1 MWSTVPV
8 SAPDNVTVT
17 LVGDSVIEVSWSEA
31 DCRLRHSHSLEYI
44 MLITMIGRGINY
56 TYFIPLN
63 QSSRVVTDLNPLTEY
78 SIQMALKNDHGQG
91 PYSAPIKVTT
101 LMSTLGDHFN

>member
-1 MWSTVPV
+1 MHYSVPV
-8 SAPDNVTVT
+8 SAHTV
-17 LVGDSVIEVSWSEA
+17 IVSWSEA
-31 DCRLRHSHSLEYI
+31 DCRLRHSHSLEYV
-44 MLITMIGRGINY
+44 MLITMIGSGINY

-91 PYSAPIKVTT
+91 QYSAPIKVTT
-101 LMSTLGDHFN
+101 LMSTLGDNFN